1 MNVARA
7 VPARSALDHLLLG
20 TRDLD
25 EGIAWMER
33 RTGVRAA
40 VGGSHPGR
48 GTRNALLS
56 LGGRQY
62 LEIIAPDPAQ
72 STFDFQ
78 IDLRS
83 LAKPR
88 LVTWAAVTDDLDNLV
103 AQAKAAGRPTIGPRD
118 GSRARPD
125 GKLLEWRT
133 LGVAADLASRTVQ
146 PIPFFIE
153 WGAGSIHPAE
163 DSPSGCRLQSFRI
176 RHPTPAAVRDVL
188 AAFGIEAAVT
198 SAKEPLLSATVETPK
213 GVVDLA

>member
-1 MNVARA
+1 MNAARA

-72 STFDFQ
+72 STYDFQ
-78 IDLRS
+78 IDLRT
-83 LAKPR
+83 LAAPR
-88 LVTWAAVTDDLDNLV
+88 LVNWAAVTDDIDGL
-103 AQAKAAGRPTIGPRD
+103 ATRAKSAGQRTIGPRD

-125 GKLLEWRT
+125 GKLLEWKT

-153 WGAGSIHPAE
+153 WSAGSIHPAE
-163 DSPSGCRLQSFRI
+163 DSPRGCELQSFRI
-176 RHPTPAAVRDVL
+176 GHPTPPAVREVL
-188 AAFGIEAAVT
+188 AAFGIEADVT
-198 SAKEPLLSATVETPK
+198 SAKESLLSVTLETPK
-213 GVVDLA
+213 GVIDLV